1 MTEDILVS
9 DYLKIQYKKL
19 EEKGIFDAV
28 VNRDSAFFIN
38 ILRLKKATT
47 EEFKGSYQ
55 RINDFFVGLA
65 TLLENAD
72 DCVMTDKCF
81 KTAYNIFDFSEV
93 NGINLGFSESLSG
106 SGFGPKLRKQVVKD
120 AYVMVKKGI
129 KAPELFH
136 LMQLFEENVGADR
149 LSDMIATIIYPDIE
163 AFTRRVE
170 TELGISEENYPDE
183 VFKDGLW
190 INPYKKCPFLFLPI
204 EILHELPIAKDWS
217 EIDDVVFKNNVIRQ
231 EINYEIGEEW
241 KKWAASDRKDYLKR
255 HIFMEPE
262 ACARVIDGYKC
273 VDLDNYDL
281 SEDDKYFILKL
292 WQRVKKDFDIES
304 SYDKEQEIQ
313 SIDAAREIVEIFK
326 DWVENNRGWSEILEA
341 ESKSR
346 EKSVQR
352 LIHLA
357 AKYYLEINNLDMSC
371 EANEGPGPVDFKI
384 SRGNDKTV
392 VELKLSSNQDYMH
405 GYEEQVE
412 RYAKAEKT
420 VNMLYVLVDVGNS
433 IRVNKLVKQHEKDVA
448 AGIWV
453 PDVITINAKQQM
465 SASKH

>member
-9 DYLKIQYKKL
+9 DYLKIEYTQL

-47 EEFKGSYQ
+47 EEFKGAYQ
-55 RINDFFVGLA
+55 RINDFFVELA

-81 KTAYNIFDFSEV
+81 KTAYNRFNFSEV
-93 NGINLGFSESLSG
+93 NGVNLGFSASLSG
-106 SGFGPKLRKQVVKD
+106 SGFGPTLRRQVVKD

-170 TELGISEENYPDE
+170 AELGISEENYPDE
-183 VFKDGLW
+183 MFKDGLW
-190 INPYKKCPFLFLPI
+190 INPYKKCPFLFLPK

-231 EINYEIGEEW
+231 EINFEIGEEW
-241 KKWAASDRKDYLKR
+241 KKWAASDRKDYLKK

-262 ACARVIDGYKC
+262 VCTRVLEGYKNA
-273 VDLDNYDL
+273 DLDNYDL
-281 SEDDKYFILKL
+281 SEDDKYFLLKL
-292 WQRVKKDFDIES
+292 WQRVKDDFAIES
-304 SYDKEQEIQ
+304 SYDKKQEIQ
-313 SIDAAREIVEIFK
+313 SIDAASEIVEIFK

-341 ESKSR
+341 ERKSR

-352 LIHLA
+352 LIHLS
-357 AKYYLEINNLDMSC
+357 AKYYLEINNIDMSC

-412 RYAKAEKT
+412 RYAKAERT
-420 VNMLYVLVDVGNS
+420 ENMLYVLVDVGNP

-448 AGIWV
+448 EGKWI
-453 PDVITINAKQQM
+453 PDVITINANQQV